1 MKRVIY
7 GLSFFLLLIFE
18 AAFASVGWDYW
29 KDGEWAGTL
38 FCIFLCVLMG
48 KGIVSCYRKAF
59 KPEVIVVPQPMAP
72 GTMMPG
78 GGMPGAMMQ
87 NGQPMVPGEPN
98 PEMDHLDDMSMQYN
112 PYFSEVY
119 EEQLQQQRQQ
129 QEIMQRQLAEQQL
142 LAERQRI
149 LQEQMENQ
157 QRMQQQME
165 AQKQLEQELQNQRM
179 AQDIINGPGRPMQ
192 R

>member
-59 KPEVIVVPQPMAP
+59 KP
-72 GTMMPG
+72 
-78 GGMPGAMMQ
+78 
-87 NGQPMVPGEPN
+87 
-98 PEMDHLDDMSMQYN
+98 
-112 PYFSEVY
+112 
-119 EEQLQQQRQQ
+119 
-129 QEIMQRQLAEQQL
+129 
-142 LAERQRI
+142 
-149 LQEQMENQ
+149 
-157 QRMQQQME
+157 
-165 AQKQLEQELQNQRM
+165 
-179 AQDIINGPGRPMQ
+179 
-192 R
+192 

>member
-1 MKRVIY
+1 MGV
-7 GLSFFLLLIFE
+7 
-18 AAFASVGWDYW
+18 DYW
-29 KDGEWAGTL
+29 RDGREWAGTL
-38 FCIFLCVLMG
+38 FCIFLCVLMA
-48 KGIVSCYRKAF
+48 KGIAGCYRRAF
-59 KPEVIVVPQPMAP
+59 KPQVIVVPQPMVQGNMMP
-72 GTMMPG
+72 NGMMPNGMMPG
-78 GGMPGAMMQ
+78 SMMP

-98 PEMDHLDDMSMQYN
+98 PEMDHVDDMSMQYN
-112 PYFSEVY
+112 PYFSDVY